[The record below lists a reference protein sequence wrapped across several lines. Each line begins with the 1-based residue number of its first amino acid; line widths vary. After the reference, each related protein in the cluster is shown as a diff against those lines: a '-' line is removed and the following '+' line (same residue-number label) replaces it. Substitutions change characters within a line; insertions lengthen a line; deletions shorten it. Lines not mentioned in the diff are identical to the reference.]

1 MGVRQVVGAHREEL
15 IMAIVSFTAT
25 PRDAVGKGAAR
36 TLRSKGEIP
45 AVIYGHGRESQ
56 ALSLNAR
63 DLDRMLGNIQAES
76 TVIEVTVGSTTSK
89 TLIREIQRHP
99 IRRQILHVDFQSL
112 VAGEKVTVSI
122 PIVLLGVP
130 EGVRLGG
137 GVLDQTLREL
147 EIEVDPSDI
156 PDHVE
161 IDVTNMV
168 IGDSK
173 HVSDLSLPAGVEVL
187 DDAETS
193 VAVVAA
199 PRAVIEETAAV
210 VEPVE
215 GDAGAVAE
223 PEVIGRGKEED
234 EGEEGEP
241 GKKGEPAKK
250 GEQPKK

>member
-1 MGVRQVVGAHREEL
+1 
-15 IMAIVSFTAT
+15 MATVSLSANS
-25 PRDAVGKGAAR
+25 RDATGKGAAR
-36 TLRSKGEIP
+36 TLRSQGQVP
-45 AVIYGHGRESQ
+45 AVIYGHGRDPQ
-56 ALSLNAR
+56 PLALNAR
-63 DLDRMLGNIQAES
+63 DLDKMLSHIQAES
-76 TVIEVTVGSTTSK
+76 TVIEVTVGGQTAK

-99 IRRQILHVDFQSL
+99 IRRQILHVDFQAL

-122 PIVLLGVP
+122 PILLIGVP

-147 EIEVDPSDI
+147 EVKVDPSNI

-161 IDVTNMV
+161 LDVTNMV

-173 HVSDLSLPAGVEVL
+173 HVSDLSLPSGVEVL

-199 PRAVIEETAAV
+199 PRAVIEETAV
-210 VEPVE
+210 VAEPVE
-215 GDAGAVAE
+215 GEAGAVAE

-234 EGEEGEP
+234 DEGEEGEP
-241 GKKGEPAKK
+241 GKKGEPVKK
-250 GEQPKK
+250 GDQPKK